1 MEEIQNLKT
10 KAINGTIW
18 KFLERFFAQGISFI
32 VSIVL
37 ARILMPKDYGVVS
50 IVAIFFAFANVLISG
65 GLNAALIQKKKAD
78 PEDYST
84 VLYVS
89 LAISFIVY
97 VILYKFAPQIAIAYD
112 QPLLTNV
119 IRVMALI
126 LPINAVKSIYCAY
139 ISSTLQFRK
148 FFFATLGGTVVSGA
162 VGIVM
167 ALKGYGAWALIAQQM
182 INAIVDTIILIFV
195 AKLRLVFRFSR
206 ERLKSLWQYGWKV
219 FVSSLV
225 NTGYHQAR
233 PLFVGLRFT
242 SIDLSYYTK
251 GSSIPNLISDTT
263 TNTLSSVFFAVM
275 SKHQDN
281 KEKLLSWTRWFIK
294 ITSFVAFP
302 CMLGLFAVSDNLI
315 LVLLTD
321 KWIEASFYLKV
332 FSITG
337 MFTMINI
344 GNCETIKAMGR
355 SDIYLRM
362 EIIKKSLYF
371 VILAIFMFLSKD
383 PHVLA
388 ISGFFTTAVAI
399 IVNSIPN
406 RRLINYKF
414 KDQVWDICVN
424 LIPATIMCV
433 AVYFIGYI
441 PIKITW
447 LLLVIQ
453 IVSGIIIYFTIVII
467 TKNKSLHFIVDYIK
481 TIIKNRKN
489 NKKQA
494 TAK

>member
-1 MEEIQNLKT
+1 MEEIKDLKT

-18 KFLERFFAQGISFI
+18 KFLERFFAQGISFV

-78 PEDYST
+78 TEDYSS
-84 VLYVS
+84 VLYLS

-97 VILYKFAPQIAIAYD
+97 VLLYRFAPQIAVAYD
-112 QPLLTNV
+112 QPILTNV
-119 IRVMALI
+119 IRVMGLI
-126 LPINAVKSIYCAY
+126 LPVNAIKSIYCAY
-139 ISSTLQFRK
+139 ISSTLQFKK
-148 FFFATLGGTVVSGA
+148 FFFATLGGTVVSGV

-167 ALKGYGAWALIAQQM
+167 ALKGFGAWALIAQQM
-182 INAIVDTIILIFV
+182 INAIVDTIILMFV
-195 AKLRLVFRFSR
+195 AKLRLVFRFNGDKV
-206 ERLKSLWQYGWKV
+206 KSLWKYGWKI
-219 FVSSLV
+219 FVSSLI
-225 NTGYHQAR
+225 NTGYHQSR
-233 PLFVGLRFT
+233 PLFIGLRFT
-242 SIDLSYYTK
+242 SIDLSYYSK

-294 ITSFVAFP
+294 LTSFIAFP

-315 LVLLTD
+315 LVLLTN
-321 KWIEASFYLKV
+321 KWIEASYYLRI
-332 FSITG
+332 FAITG
-337 MFTMINI
+337 MFTMISI
-344 GNCETIKAMGR
+344 GNNETIKAMGR

-362 EIIKKSLYF
+362 EIIKKTLYF
-371 VILAIFMFLSKD
+371 AILAVFMFISRD
-383 PHVLA
+383 PHILA

-453 IVSGIIIYFTIVII
+453 IISGIIIYFTIVIV
-467 TKNKSLHFIVDYIK
+467 TKNKSLYMLVDYIK
-481 TIIKNRKN
+481 SFIKSHKRN
-489 NKKQA
+489 NKKVV
-494 TAK
+494 TE